1 MEGRLRVLKALAN
14 YPCPVGVGCFV
25 GFAKHAWPDET
36 QGRRLNRWSRTAG
49 AVLAKLGRAGFCRY
63 QRSFFMDQTGWVI
76 TDAGLAELARL
87 EDVLRSAE
95 LGGSQETS
103 DAQR

>member
-14 YPCPVGVGCFV
+14 YPCPVGVGCFA
-25 GFAKHAWPDET
+25 GFAKHAWPDEA
-36 QGRRLNRWSRTAG
+36 QGSADTS
-49 AVLAKLGRAGFCRY
+49 GRF
-63 QRSFFMDQTGWVI
+63 SWTKTGWVI